1 MFLMNSL
8 NANLRANRVVLDSI
22 EISVGLDGE
31 LVGLDNFLQ
40 QAQARADLLAR
51 FGRLG
56 ENV

>member
-1 MFLMNSL
+1 MTSL

-22 EISVGLDGE
+22 EISVSADGE
-31 LVGLDNFLQ
+31 LVGLDNFLR
-40 QAQARADLLAR
+40 QAQARADLLAQ